1 MLEKL
6 EVKEWLSLNAKLQVK
21 KNAIR
26 KALKEMGVLKR
37 EGENKFDRYKY
48 YSESQYKTLFTQL
61 LADNGLELKFTELEY
76 GLFDGSEKQ
85 GNGRMPKVEFS
96 LIDIDTGF
104 YETTAI
110 TGEGIDKGDKAGYK
124 AYTGA
129 LKYFLADTFMVAT
142 GDDPETESPEV
153 GMNKS
158 NEKKA
163 TPNQIQTILSVYR
176 DENLA
181 KLLAAN
187 KITKIE
193 DLPMQT
199 ASNIISK
206 LGGKK

>member
-176 DENLA
+176 DENLT

-187 KITKIE
+187 KIAKIE

>member
-187 KITKIE
+187 KIAKIE